1 MALEAISLE
10 NTDFSDIPRSNARYY
25 NVDHPAPDPISYAF
39 DGPKG
44 LTLITNADR
53 FVCLTGLH
61 LAKPSNSNKIEATRT
76 VSPGFTALPKQILD
90 SFVEFHD
97 TTVEPYRQS
106 GISSAFDQ
114 HVDRLVQSGATLP
127 GGVAGKLV
135 EGRVEFGMFFALN
148 VLKMGIEAARTEIA
162 HRSFTPIEL
171 LGASEVTLTI
181 APNEVQPVADNVVSL
196 PVAA

>member
-1 MALEAISLE
+1 MALEALSLE

-25 NVDHPAPDPISYAF
+25 NVDRPAPDPISYAF
-39 DGPKG
+39 DGPYG

-53 FVCLTGLH
+53 FVCLMGIR
-61 LAKPSNSNKIEATRT
+61 LAKPSNKIETTPT
-76 VSPGFTALPKQILD
+76 VSPGFTALPKQVLD

-97 TTVEPYRQS
+97 LSVEPYRQC

-114 HVDRLVQSGATLP
+114 HADRLVQSGATLP
-127 GGVAGKLV
+127 GGVAGKIV

-148 VLKMGIEAARTEIA
+148 ILKMGIEAARTEIA

-171 LGASEVTLTI
+171 LGASEVALTI
-181 APNEVQPVADNVVSL
+181 AHDEERPVANNVVSL